1 MSGEYLADRLRAA
14 ARARGVSV
22 NVFVAPLTRN
32 PAGFLQTLS
41 CAASPRPHTIARI
54 EALIA
59 GEPLPELQRQMV
71 ITVPHSTWCKL
82 DAKARRTRQKMA
94 TIVSAMVIQT
104 ADKLS

>member
-1 MSGEYLADRLRAA
+1 MNGEYLADRLRAT

-22 NVFVAPLTRN
+22 NVFVVPLTRN

-59 GEPLPELQRQMV
+59 GEPLPELERTIV
-71 ITVPHSTWCKL
+71 ISVPHSTWCKL
-82 DAKARRTRQKMA
+82 DAEARRTRQKIA
-94 TIVSAMVIQT
+94 KTVAAMVVD
-104 ADKLS
+104 AVGGL